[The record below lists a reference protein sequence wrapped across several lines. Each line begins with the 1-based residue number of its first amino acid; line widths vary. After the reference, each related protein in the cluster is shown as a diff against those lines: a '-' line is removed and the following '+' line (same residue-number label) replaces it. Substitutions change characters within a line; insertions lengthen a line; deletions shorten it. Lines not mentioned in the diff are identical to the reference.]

1 MDGNIDGLPGES
13 VYILLFLIV
22 LIRTNHIYSAKV
34 GKNSTLQDQTAYI
47 KVDLKHIQIHPSN
60 EFINSTR
67 ENKLA
72 FLFRYTSHLIS
83 ISLNNMEFEITIPLN
98 QIVEMKITKEQEI
111 AIELEQNFKKSVQLL
126 KYYHYSKGN
135 GNPPIIT
142 ISSDPTNGKLNDAA
156 YILFKP
162 MHWVENNTL
171 LMVEA
176 GIQRLRFNLVRG
188 NDDGFPGSSN
198 VLINSSG
205 NLADSQTQPQ
215 VLQPQVMDMDLLSFT
230 EDESGVLYTE
240 VNNDTMVHDNEVTEL
255 YITCV
260 FLTERRA
267 ILFSQEGSFNQFIE
281 YVRQRFGSSFNNISY
296 KNKVNEMIS
305 LKDDEDWDVAKW
317 EAEMEGTIRL
327 NVYMG

>member
-1 MDGNIDGLPGES
+1 
-13 VYILLFLIV
+13 
-22 LIRTNHIYSAKV
+22 
-34 GKNSTLQDQTAYI
+34 
-47 KVDLKHIQIHPSN
+47 
-60 EFINSTR
+60 
-67 ENKLA
+67 
-72 FLFRYTSHLIS
+72 
-83 ISLNNMEFEITIPLN
+83 
-98 QIVEMKITKEQEI
+98 
-111 AIELEQNFKKSVQLL
+111 
-126 KYYHYSKGN
+126 N
-135 GNPPIIT
+135 GNPQIIT

-188 NDDGFPGSSN
+188 NDDGFPGSSSSRVKQD
-198 VLINSSG
+198 VLVNSSG
-205 NLADSQTQPQ
+205 NLADSQTQPP
-215 VLQPQVMDMDLLSFT
+215 VLQPQVMDMDLLTFT

-296 KNKVNEMIS
+296 KNKVDEMIS

>member
-1 MDGNIDGLPGES
+1 MDGNINGLS
-13 VYILLFLIV
+13 
-22 LIRTNHIYSAKV
+22 

-47 KVDLKHIQIHPSN
+47 RVDLKHIQILPSN

-67 ENKLA
+67 ENKLV

-83 ISLNNMEFEITIPLN
+83 ISLNNMEYEITIPLN

-111 AIELEQNFKKSVQLL
+111 AIELKQNFKKSVQLL

-135 GNPPIIT
+135 GNLPIIT

-188 NDDGFPGSSN
+188 IDDGFPGSSSLRVRLFQKVKQD
-198 VLINSSG
+198 VLVNSSG
-205 NLADSQTQPQ
+205 SLAESQAQPQ
-215 VLQPQVMDMDLLSFT
+215 VSQPQVMDMDLLSFA
-230 EDESGVLYTE
+230 EDEPAVLYTE

-267 ILFSQEGSFNQFIE
+267 ILFSQEGSFNQFVE
-281 YVRQRFGSSFNNISY
+281 YVRQRFGSSFNNVSY
-296 KNKVNEMIS
+296 KNKVDEMIS

>member
-1 MDGNIDGLPGES
+1 MDGNIDGLS
-13 VYILLFLIV
+13 
-22 LIRTNHIYSAKV
+22 
-34 GKNSTLQDQTAYI
+34 GKGSTLQDPTSYI
-47 KVDLKHIQIHPSN
+47 KVDLKHIQILPSN
-60 EFINSTR
+60 EFINSTK
-67 ENKLA
+67 ETKLA

-83 ISLNNMEFEITIPLN
+83 ISLNNMEYEITIPLN
-98 QIVEMKITKEQEI
+98 QIVVMKITKDQEI
-111 AIELEQNFKKSVQLL
+111 AIELKRNFKKSH
-126 KYYHYSKGN
+126 YHYSKGN

-142 ISSDPTNGKLNDAA
+142 ICSDPTNGKLNDAV

-176 GIQRLRFNLVRG
+176 GMQRLRFNLARVT
-188 NDDGFPGSSN
+188 DDGFPGSSSR
-198 VLINSSG
+198 VKQDLLISSSG
-205 NLADSQTQPQ
+205 SLADSQTQPP
-215 VLQPQVMDMDLLSFT
+215 VSQPRVMEDLLSFT
-230 EDESGVLYTE
+230 ESEPGVLYPV
-240 VNNDTMVHDNEVTEL
+240 VNSTSTVHDNEVTEF

-281 YVRQRFGSSFNNISY
+281 HVQQRFGSSFNNIYY
-296 KNKVNEMIS
+296 KNKVDEMIS

-327 NVYMG
+327 NIYMG